1 MRGTPPAQPGAAT
14 AGDID
19 AVFRADYPTLV
30 RLACVITGNAEA
42 SADLVGEA
50 FADLLDTEGVR
61 DPAAW
66 LRVAVTRRS
75 RSWVRRAVVAR
86 RYLERYGPAEQG
98 VASEGPAAATPE
110 RVAVRDALARLDP
123 DQRAA
128 VYLRYYLDR
137 PEAEI
142 AAALG
147 CRPGTV
153 KSRLSRAMRRLREEL
168 S

>member
-1 MRGTPPAQPGAAT
+1 MKRTAPASPAGAT
-14 AGDID
+14 ADVVG
-19 AVFRADYPTLV
+19 VFRGEYSTLV
-30 RLACVITGNAEA
+30 RLATVITGNAEA

-50 FADLLDTEGVR
+50 FADLLDTAGVR

-86 RYLERYGPAEQG
+86 RHLERYGPAEHG
-98 VASEGPAAATPE
+98 ATAEDTSAVTPD

-142 AAALG
+142 AEALG